1 MKNLLKQSWQIV
13 RHNPILWLFGFFS
26 AFLWTNEV
34 NLLINNTKFFSNNL
48 NILLSSKIL
57 SQTIFNLDT
66 FKKLIGHLEL
76 ANFIFIF
83 LPILV
88 LFILALIAQICLI
101 KGIQDAADGQKII
114 FSQSL
119 KTVRSVFWLVFL
131 LNIFSLAIIYL
142 LFMILRL
149 PFAYL
154 FLKFSQTI
162 WLIIYLILSLI
173 LLIPGSLVISFVT
186 RFAIIDLITQPKNLW
201 LSLKNAF
208 SFFIHQWLKIIWLAI
223 ILIGIGFVF
232 GLILFILI
240 TTASFPFLILSN
252 FFYYLKIPLGS
263 WLMFSLGL
271 LLLILLVCFLGSIFS
286 AFQIA
291 VWVLFF
297 QQGCGKEVSK
307 MSSKIC

>member
-154 FLKFSQTI
+154 FLKF
-162 WLIIYLILSLI
+162 
-173 LLIPGSLVISFVT
+173 
-186 RFAIIDLITQPKNLW
+186 
-201 LSLKNAF
+201 
-208 SFFIHQWLKIIWLAI
+208 
-223 ILIGIGFVF
+223 
-232 GLILFILI
+232 
-240 TTASFPFLILSN
+240 
-252 FFYYLKIPLGS
+252 
-263 WLMFSLGL
+263 
-271 LLLILLVCFLGSIFS
+271 
-286 AFQIA
+286 
-291 VWVLFF
+291 
-297 QQGCGKEVSK
+297 
-307 MSSKIC
+307 